1 MSNKYAVEV
10 KGLNKTYGKKKVL
23 DDVSLYVK
31 PNEIVGFI
39 GPNGAGK
46 STTMKCLCNLIFPDS
61 GEIIINGYDIFKE
74 REKALESQAALIES
88 PGLYQDM
95 TGRENIKLIARLRKI
110 GKERVEEIEDFTELG
125 DALNRKVSGYSMG
138 MKQRLA
144 LGIAI
149 LSKPKFLILDEPTN
163 GLDPTGIIHLRNTLQ
178 RLIIEEDISI
188 LFSSHQ
194 LGEVEKLADR
204 IVCINKGKIIETPR
218 EMEQKFRYIVQ
229 VNDNKMAYDI
239 LKEVFEEEKLSMVSN
254 DVIKFELEGQDYLT
268 KTLKQLIDGNVNIL
282 DIYKDSIDIESVY
295 KEVYGEGAP
304 VGLMKG

>member
-10 KGLNKTYGKKKVL
+10 KGLNKSYGKKKVL

-46 STTMKCLCNLIFPDS
+46 STTMKCLCNLIYPDS
-61 GEIIINGYDIFKE
+61 GEIIINGYDLFKE

-95 TGRENIKLIARLRKI
+95 TGRENIQLIARLRDIEKI
-110 GKERVEEIEDFTELG
+110 RVEEIYEFTELKE
-125 DALNRKVSGYSMG
+125 ALDRKVFGYSMG

-149 LSKPKFLILDEPTN
+149 LSKPKFLILDEPTS

-178 RLIIEEDISI
+178 NLIKEEDMSI

-204 IVCINKGKIIETPR
+204 IICINKGKIIETPK
-218 EMEQKFRYIVQ
+218 EMENKFRYIAQ
-229 VNDNKMAYDI
+229 VNDNEKAYSI
-239 LKEVFEEEKLSMVSN
+239 LIDKIKEEKLMKISN
-254 DVIKFELEGQDYLT
+254 DSIKVELDGQEYLT
-268 KTLKQLIDGNVNIL
+268 GILGNLIDGGVEIL
-282 DIYKDSIDIESVY
+282 DIYKDSVDVESVY
-295 KEVYGEGAP
+295 REVYEG
-304 VGLMKG
+304 VL